1 MIFSFN
7 SYLIIDTYD
16 RRIVTSLFISD
27 LYEEINGGEN
37 LLPLFF
43 FFIYLF

>member
-1 MIFSFN
+1 MIFSFK

-16 RRIVTSLFISD
+16 GRIVTLFISD

-43 FFIYLF
+43 IFF